1 MSETSNGRSAAG
13 GVSLSSMLGL
23 LFIGLKLGGVI
34 HWSWLWVLAPFW
46 IPSAVFLFV
55 VLPALLMALGVKA
68 VAEERA
74 RKRRIDAARMRIRAK
89 ARDVWGD

>member
-46 IPSAVFLFV
+46 IPSAVFLA
-55 VLPALLMALGVKA
+55 VLLGLLVALGVKA

-74 RKRRIDAARMRIRAK
+74 RKRRIDAARMRMRAK